1 MKKTFVLLQFI
12 GLLFLLLSTCMAQGT
27 QPNQP
32 AATAKLSPEE
42 IIKRFTEKESELREV
57 WTNYAYQQES
67 KYQLIGPADTISA
80 DFYQVSEFVFSDD
93 GKRIQ
98 RIIKAP
104 PSALEQS
111 GMLTKEDKDALIN
124 LQPFAL
130 TMKELPNYKVS
141 YVGKEKLDDLQT
153 YVFEVVPKVLSDPR
167 EMKRLK
173 DQKMDGKYF
182 QGRIW
187 VDDQDLQI
195 VKTAGKVVPEFDQR
209 FPKFETYRENI
220 DGRYWF
226 PTYTYGDDVLHF
238 EKSPPAHV
246 RMIVRYKNYRQFS
259 GDVKFKV
266 VDETVGEDL
275 NEKKPEEAK
284 SEEGKK
290 DASNKPTDLNK
301 TAKPEAKEA
310 EKKPTTPANQRP
322 PKKP

>member
-1 MKKTFVLLQFI
+1 MKKTLWLLQSI
-12 GLLFLLLSTCMAQGT
+12 GMLLVFFSPGIAQGT
-27 QPNQP
+27 QTALPTPP
-32 AATAKLSPEE
+32 AKISAEE
-42 IIKRFTEKESELREV
+42 IIKRFTEKESELRQV

-67 KYQLIGPADTISA
+67 KYQLIGPANTISA

-104 PSALEQS
+104 PSALEQM
-111 GMLTKEDKDALIN
+111 GVLTKEDKDALIN

-130 TMKELPNYKVS
+130 TMQELPNYKVS

-173 DQKMDGKYF
+173 DQKMEGKYF

-195 VKTAGKVVPEFDQR
+195 VKTAGKVVPEFAQR

-238 EKSPPAHV
+238 EKGPPAHV

-266 VDETVGEDL
+266 EAEVPG
-275 NEKKPEEAK
+275 EEAK
-284 SEEGKK
+284 EKPTGEIQSAEGKK
-290 DASNKPTDLNK
+290 DASSKPTDLK
-301 TAKPEAKEA
+301 TVKPESKET
-310 EKKPTTPANQRP
+310 EKKPVQPAKP

>member
-1 MKKTFVLLQFI
+1 
-12 GLLFLLLSTCMAQGT
+12 
-27 QPNQP
+27 
-32 AATAKLSPEE
+32 
-42 IIKRFTEKESELREV
+42 
-57 WTNYAYQQES
+57 
-67 KYQLIGPADTISA
+67 
-80 DFYQVSEFVFSDD
+80 
-93 GKRIQ
+93 
-98 RIIKAP
+98 
-104 PSALEQS
+104 
-111 GMLTKEDKDALIN
+111 MLTKEDKAALIN

-130 TMKELPNYKVS
+130 TLQELPNYKVS
-141 YVGKEKLDDLQT
+141 YVGREKLDDLQT
-153 YVFEVVPKVLSDPR
+153 YVFDVVPKVLSDPR

-173 DQKMDGKYF
+173 DQKMDGKFF

-238 EKSPPAHV
+238 EKAPPAHV

-266 VDETVGEDL
+266 VDEATGEETK
-275 NEKKPEEAK
+275 EKTSEEAK
-284 SEEGKK
+284 TGEGKK
-290 DASNKPTDLNK
+290 DASSKPAEGNK
-301 TAKPEAKEA
+301 TTKPETKEA
-310 EKKPTTPANQRP
+310 DKKITPPANQRP